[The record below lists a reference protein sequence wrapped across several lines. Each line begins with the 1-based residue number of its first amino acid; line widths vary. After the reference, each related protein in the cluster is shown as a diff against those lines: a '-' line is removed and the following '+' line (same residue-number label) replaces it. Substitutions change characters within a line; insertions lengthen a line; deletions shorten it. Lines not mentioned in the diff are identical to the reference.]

1 MMQPTTKAEL
11 KHLVD
16 NWEELDIVL
25 NDVDTSLITNM
36 SSLFRDMINFNQP
49 IGNWDTRN
57 VTDMSYMFS
66 VAKWW
71 EERSSFNQPLNW
83 NTENVNT
90 MCSMFYKAT
99 SFNQPLN
106 WDTTNVRSMSC
117 MFYQATSFNQN
128 VFDKKRNKWA
138 FLETQYLGK
147 CKRLP
152 TDLIRLISQL
162 AFYSWNMEKVTSLQ
176 NMFTKCPSK
185 IYLIQNL
192 TNGLPRM

>member
-1 MMQPTTKAEL
+1 MQPTTKAEL

-71 EERSSFNQPLNW
+71 EERS
-83 NTENVNT
+83 
-90 MCSMFYKAT
+90 